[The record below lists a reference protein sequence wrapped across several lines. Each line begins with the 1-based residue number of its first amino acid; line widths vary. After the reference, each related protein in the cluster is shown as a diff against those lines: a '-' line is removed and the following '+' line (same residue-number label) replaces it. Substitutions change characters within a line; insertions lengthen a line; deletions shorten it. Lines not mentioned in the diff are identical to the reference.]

1 MDPLLS
7 SASPFELSD
16 FNAYRSTPNL
26 SGSGPDAVRQAA
38 QEFESF
44 FLTQFIETI
53 QSGISTEAP
62 FGGGAGERAFRSFL
76 SEEHARSIVN
86 SGGVGIADRLYRDI
100 IALQTEEAA

>member
-1 MDPLLS
+1 MDPLLA
-7 SASPFELSD
+7 SASPFELTD
-16 FNAYRSTPNL
+16 FNAYRSAPDIH
-26 SGSGPDAVRQAA
+26 GQGPEAVRQAA
-38 QEFESF
+38 QEFETF

-76 SEEHARSIVN
+76 SEEHARAVVN

-100 IALQTEEAA
+100 IALQSEEAA